1 MKPYLI
7 TNTPQ
12 HFTWTS
18 WWASSWHTGNPGRAW
33 SVHNLQWNLTWLQIT
48 LYLNQL
54 VSVIMTYRE
63 PRQSMKCTQFREQ
76 WNLTW
81 LQIHRNILPEPV
93 GERPY
98 LITNT
103 PQHFTWTSWWASSWH
118 TGNPGRAWS
127 VHNLE
132 NSETLL
138 DYKYTATFYLNQ
150 LVSVI
155 MTYREPRQS
164 MKCTQFRD
172 ETLLVIMT

>member
-33 SVHNLQWNLTWLQIT
+33 SVHNLENNETLLVHRNTLPEPVGESSWHTGNPGRAWSVHNLENNET
-48 LYLNQL
+48 LLDYKYTATFYLNQL

-93 GERPY
+93 GERHHD
-98 LITNT
+98 IQGT
-103 PQHFTWTSWWASSWH
+103 QAEHE
-118 TGNPGRAWS
+118 
-127 VHNLE
+127 V
-132 NSETLL
+132 
-138 DYKYTATFYLNQ
+138 YT
-150 LVSVI
+150 I
-155 MTYREPRQS
+155 
-164 MKCTQFRD
+164 
-172 ETLLVIMT
+172 